1 MRALAART
9 KTAGGVGAWWGERG
23 DRSEDHPLLRAS
35 PGAADWGGAS
45 GSGWRRRG
53 PRATQLLAPPPVLEY
68 GLRTGRLAPG
78 NAGSAGGAQS
88 QVASFEAGLLGW
100 RTALRIPSSA
110 LSPGLGESRVGG
122 CCERQPAPTPPSP
135 QWGARGQ
142 VCVEGVRR
150 RRKGPRAQRSRWAER
165 QRASLPVLA
174 SASNEKVTL
183 AARRGLTAGL
193 GGAGLGGRRLRG
205 GKSVLAES

>member
-1 MRALAART
+1 MVGRAWRPLTGPPPPAGLTRRGGLGRCLRVRVEEART
-9 KTAGGVGAWWGERG
+9 PRHAAL
-23 DRSEDHPLLRAS
+23 SAS
-35 PGAADWGGAS
+35 PGPGV
-45 GSGWRRRG
+45 
-53 PRATQLLAPPPVLEY
+53 RA
-68 GLRTGRLAPG
+68 TGRLAAG
-78 NAGSAGGAQS
+78 NAGSAGKAQS

-122 CCERQPAPTPPSP
+122 CCKRQPAPTPPSP

-174 SASNEKVTL
+174 SASNEKVTR
-183 AARRGLTAGL
+183 AARRGLPAGL